1 MARFFPNNPKFA
13 WNSKKSQKWN
23 TNVQRSASGMLRT
36 QTNQLLPLWTIEA
49 SYPGLTDDEAREL
62 LGFVASC
69 KGSFEPFF
77 WLDPEDYQATKQVL
91 APLGNNQ
98 YQAVM
103 VQGGYVE
110 PVEYIDNITV
120 YVNGSAVYNYTVTDG
135 VITFASAPNGEVT
148 ADYRYYW
155 KVRFVDDGIVV
166 SKIYKNINQASF
178 KLEVVR

>member
-1 MARFFPNNPKFA
+1 MAKFFPNNKKFA

-23 TNVQRSASGMLRT
+23 TNAQTSASGRMRT
-36 QTNQLLPLWTIEA
+36 QTNQLLPLWQIEA

-69 KGSFEPFF
+69 KGGFEPFF
-77 WLDPEDYQATKQVL
+77 WLDPEDYQATNQVL

-103 VQGGYVE
+103 VQGEYVE
-110 PVEYIDNITV
+110 AVEYIDNVTV
-120 YVNGSAVYNYTVTDG
+120 RVNGSVVYNYSINGG
-135 VITFASAPNGEVT
+135 VITFTSTPSGEVT

-155 KVRFVDDGIVV
+155 KVRFVDDGIAV

>member
-1 MARFFPNNPKFA
+1 MARFFLNNKKFA
-13 WNSKKSQKWN
+13 WESKKSQKWN
-23 TNVQRSASGMLRT
+23 TNKQTSASGMTRT

-49 SYPGLTDDEAREL
+49 SYPGLSDDEAREL

-77 WLDPEDYQATKQVL
+77 WLDPEDYECKGQVL
-91 APLGNNQ
+91 APISNTQ

-110 PVEYIDNITV
+110 AVEYIDNVTV
-120 YVNGSAVYNYTVTDG
+120 RVNGSVVNNYTVSDG
-135 VITFASAPNGEVT
+135 VITFNTAPSGEVT

-155 KVRFVDDGIVV
+155 KVRFADDGIAVAKV
-166 SKIYKNINQASF
+166 YKNINRASF